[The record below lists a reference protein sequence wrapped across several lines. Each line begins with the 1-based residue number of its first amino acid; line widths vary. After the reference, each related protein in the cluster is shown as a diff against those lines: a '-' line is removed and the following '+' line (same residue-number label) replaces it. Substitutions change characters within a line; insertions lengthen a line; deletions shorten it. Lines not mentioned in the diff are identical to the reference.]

1 MGFFPRATLVTVY
14 PRSGTTGRGQPKL
27 STTGVACLCS
37 ADRRRRLAIMK
48 TGAARKSDAVLC
60 FDPGSADNTIRA
72 RSGADVALEVGARI
86 TVGGKTYEVNAV
98 DTDIDG
104 VTGRVMQ
111 YKAELGSLQA
121 VPA

>member
-1 MGFFPRATLVTVY
+1 
-14 PRSGTTGRGQPKL
+14 
-27 STTGVACLCS
+27 
-37 ADRRRRLAIMK
+37 MK
-48 TGAARKSDAVLC
+48 EGAARKNDAVLC
-60 FDPGSADNTIRA
+60 FDPGSAVNTIRA
-72 RSGADVALEVGARI
+72 RSGANVALEVGARI